1 MIIIKSEN
9 EIDIM
14 RKAGKIVGDTLR
26 VVGEHIKPGVST
38 AYLDSIA
45 EKFILKNN
53 AVPGFK
59 GYGGF
64 PATICASINEEVVHG
79 IPNAKKILKS
89 GDIISIDTGAI
100 FQGFYGDATR
110 TFPVGEID
118 DTAKKLIDVT
128 RQSFF
133 EGIKFAK
140 IGNRLY
146 DISNAI
152 QTYVETN
159 GFSIVRDYVGHGIG
173 RDMHEDPQI
182 PNYGPKGRGPRL
194 TKGMAI
200 AIEPMVNAGDFRVKV
215 LPNKWTVVTADK
227 SLAAHYENTL
237 VITEDEPEI
246 LTK

>member
-215 LPNKWTVVTADK
+215 LPNKWTVVTVDK